1 MQHFTFAE
9 IQQRL
14 SQFTVG
20 IAGAGG
26 LGSNCAVAL
35 ARIGIGK
42 LVIADF
48 DVVQES
54 NLNRQYYFRQQV
66 GEKKINALQHNITLI
81 NPDVQVQVHDLKIT
95 ASEVPDLFKD
105 CHIVVEAFDKAAEK
119 LMLIE
124 AMQQYFPDMPLV
136 CGVGMAGYGAN
147 GIIKTRNMGNIYIC
161 GDEQTEVAPNM
172 PPLAPRV
179 GIVANMQAN
188 VVIELLLDENFDA
201 TC

>member
-1 MQHFTFAE
+1 MQRLTFAE
-9 IQQRL
+9 IKNKL
-14 SQFTVG
+14 SQFAVG

-54 NLNRQYYFRQQV
+54 NLNRQYYFQHQI
-66 GEKKINALQHNITLI
+66 GQKKVLALKHNLSLI
-81 NPDVQVQVHDLKIT
+81 NPKVEVIAHDLKIT
-95 ASEVPDLFKD
+95 AEFINLLFKD
-105 CHIVVEAFDKAAEK
+105 CHIVVEAFDKAEEK

-124 AMQQYFPDMPLV
+124 AMQQQFPEKPLV

-147 GIIKTRNMGNIYIC
+147 EILKVRNMGNIYIC
-161 GDEQTEVAPNM
+161 GDEQTEIADDM

-179 GIVANMQAN
+179 AIVANMQAN
-188 VVIELLLDENFDA
+188 VVTELLLDNKW
-201 TC
+201 

>member
-14 SQFTVG
+14 SQYTIG

-42 LVIADF
+42 LVIVDF

-54 NLNRQYYFRQQV
+54 NLNRQYYFRQQI
-66 GEKKINALQHNITLI
+66 GEKKVLALQHNLSLI
-81 NPDVQVQVHDLKIT
+81 NPAVKVQVHDLKIT
-95 ASEVPDLFKD
+95 ATEVHGLFKD
-105 CHIVVEAFDKAAEK
+105 CHIVVEAFDRAEEK

-124 AMQQYFPDMPLV
+124 AMQQYFPDKPLV

-147 GIIKTRNMGNIYIC
+147 DIIKTRNMGNIYIC
-161 GDEQTEVAPNM
+161 GDEQTEIAPDM

-188 VVIELLLDENFDA
+188 VVAELLLECK
-201 TC
+201 T